1 MPLQK
6 VVRMTDTGSNKK
18 TTPPTAQEL
27 AEQAAKAKATS
38 AAYNTVPAGSTGGGG
53 GNHTPDS
60 LTTQL
65 FDTYKNFQS
74 TQTPATVSV
83 TPTITVPTN
92 ATATATPTI
101 APKTPTATPTA
112 VSTPATTPTAPS
124 YETNNSVDQRSAR
137 IVAAEQ
143 AQYSPYSGTAGAPT
157 VTEDIAH
164 KTGTDTG
171 TAQRV
176 ADILGISTEGDVT
189 NPQSQAN
196 ANAVV
201 EAIEVARSMDNG
213 NNGGGSPVINN
224 GGGNPGV
231 TFNGGSGINT
241 TSVTVPQNIPTS
253 EIAPVGTTG
262 LDELKALY
270 ESEYEQNMRD
280 LEERRR
286 QQEIELQNQRQRALD
301 ELANNYNANV
311 SGMQNEND
319 RALRE
324 AYINY
329 KLGQRNVEQQL
340 ANAGITGGA
349 TESILANLF
358 NAYGNNRN
366 ALNQNLQNKLSDLAA
381 VYNTNVA
388 NTENNNSGDYSELL
402 NNYYNNLANVR
413 GDYSKSIQDLALR
426 DYNAQLESQLQA
438 QQLNA
443 ELEKARINA
452 ASKASSSS
460 NSSGL
465 SNYGDL
471 GTTMRSNIVAT
482 LRTLDDYGK
491 ETYLNNLGLSDSAKS
506 ALITEANAGSANA
519 ATTTTS
525 NKPWGN
531 LSYSNVASNAQQFK
545 NDPEALVAYLD
556 SFPNA
561 STEDIN
567 QIIYSLGM
575 TPEYLATRLAV
586 EEAKKNIKIPTTNQN
601 AQQVHRSTK

>member
-1 MPLQK
+1 MALQK
-6 VVRMTDTGSNKK
+6 VVRMTDTGSNKSK
-18 TTPPTAQEL
+18 STPPTAQEL
-27 AEQAAKAKATS
+27 AEQAAKAKAIT
-38 AAYNTVPAGSTGGGG
+38 AAYNTVPQGTSGGGG
-53 GNHTPDS
+53 RGTSSSN
-60 LTTQL
+60 LVTQL
-65 FDTYKNFQS
+65 YDTYKNFQS
-74 TQTPATVSV
+74 TQTPTSISV
-83 TPTITVPTN
+83 TPNITAPAN
-92 ATATATPTI
+92 ATAKT
-101 APKTPTATPTA
+101 TPTATPTA

-124 YETNNSVDQRSAR
+124 YETNNSVDQRSSR

-189 NPQSQAN
+189 NPQSQTN

-224 GGGNPGV
+224 GGGNPAV

-241 TSVTVPQNIPTS
+241 TSVPTPQNIPTS

-286 QQEIELQNQRQRALD
+286 QQEIELQNRRQSALD

-311 SGMQNEND
+311 SGMQNENE

-358 NAYGNNRN
+358 NTYGNNRN
-366 ALNQNLQNKLSDLAA
+366 VLNQNLQDRLADLSA

-388 NTENNNSGDYSELL
+388 NAEKNSSGDYTDLL
-402 NNYYNNLANVR
+402 DTYYNNIANVR
-413 GDYSKSIQDLALR
+413 NDYSNNLQDLALR

-443 ELEKARINA
+443 DLEKARLNA
-452 ASKASSSS
+452 ASKASST
-460 NSSGL
+460 SGL

-471 GTTMRSNIVAT
+471 GTTMRSNIVST
-482 LRTLDDYGK
+482 LRALNNNDR

-506 ALITEANAGSANA
+506 ALITEANAGNTNA

-575 TPEYLATRLAV
+575 TPETLATRLAV
-586 EEAKKNIKIPTTNQN
+586 EEARKNINVPTTNRN
-601 AQQVHRSTK
+601 SQQVHRSTK